1 MSVYSES
8 FIRTEAEGVNVV
20 YTVPEQIR
28 VVVRCVTICNAG
40 AAGAPVYISVH
51 GLLIVAAVIPAS
63 VLSVYGDLRVVAY
76 ERETIR
82 VFSGGPGVA
91 VTVSGYAFNETGSGD
106 PPPVESL
113 ELGGVQPLPVLPAL
127 RP

>member
-28 VVVRCVTICNAG
+28 CVVRCVTICNAG

-82 VFSGGPGVA
+82 VFSGGPGVS
-91 VTVSGYAFNETGSGD
+91 VTVSGYAFNETGSGNTPPIESD
-106 PPPVESL
+106 PL
-113 ELGGVQPLPVLPAL
+113 ELATQLPAL
-127 RP
+127 PPLRP